1 MSASTH
7 HTGTPLSAVLR
18 IFGTGRG
25 QNPPDIESTKP
36 PTKRSSKRA
45 QRKEQKL
52 AKAQEEKIMK
62 TEIQDC
68 IVEQL
73 SDYPTGYPQQA
84 AFQSDLSFSVY
95 RGFGYLHAR
104 ILLQLQDE
112 LRVLETDLRDMDEL
126 DDNGTN
132 KRVLSSR
139 MKDETRARK
148 AGKLMSDR
156 AILLETIHDKL
167 AKYDDF
173 LLKTREINALEK
185 PSDRDYISMRTWFCN
200 MKPFSYQPEEEF
212 IKRKRDLVTL
222 RPNTEWGHFDEWI
235 EEGIE
240 RLPTRI
246 GRGLFSGKQSR
257 PGDRNLGVYHYLP
270 STITKTTTMV
280 MTLIVLVLLIIPIIT
295 LYQVTSAGK
304 STATIEAMGILV
316 AFIFLFSVTM
326 GLLTGAKRQELF
338 AASAAHAA
346 VLVVFLGNLGNVG
359 NRK

>member
-1 MSASTH
+1 
-7 HTGTPLSAVLR
+7 
-18 IFGTGRG
+18 
-25 QNPPDIESTKP
+25 
-36 PTKRSSKRA
+36 
-45 QRKEQKL
+45 
-52 AKAQEEKIMK
+52 
-62 TEIQDC
+62 
-68 IVEQL
+68 
-73 SDYPTGYPQQA
+73 
-84 AFQSDLSFSVY
+84 
-95 RGFGYLHAR
+95 
-104 ILLQLQDE
+104 
-112 LRVLETDLRDMDEL
+112 MDEL

-246 GRGLFSGKQSR
+246 GR
-257 PGDRNLGVYHYLP
+257 
-270 STITKTTTMV
+270 
-280 MTLIVLVLLIIPIIT
+280 
-295 LYQVTSAGK
+295 VTSAGK

-338 AASAAHAA
+338 AASAAYAA

>member
-68 IVEQL
+68 IVEQSDIVCVV

-246 GRGLFSGKQSR
+246 GRVHETPNTRLARSADSLGALLGKTIAARRSKFGCIPLFAIHHHKNDNHGYDSDSSGIAHNS
-257 PGDRNLGVYHYLP
+257 DHN
-270 STITKTTTMV
+270 
-280 MTLIVLVLLIIPIIT
+280 IIPG
-295 LYQVTSAGK
+295 YVS
-304 STATIEAMGILV
+304 
-316 AFIFLFSVTM
+316 
-326 GLLTGAKRQELF
+326 
-338 AASAAHAA
+338 
-346 VLVVFLGNLGNVG
+346 
-359 NRK
+359 RKIHRHY